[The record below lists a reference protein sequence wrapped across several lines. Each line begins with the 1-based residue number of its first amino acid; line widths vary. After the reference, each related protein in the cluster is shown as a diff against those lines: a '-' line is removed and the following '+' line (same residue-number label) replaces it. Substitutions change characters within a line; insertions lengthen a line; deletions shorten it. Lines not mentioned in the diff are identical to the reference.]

1 MEISLSIEWIVS
13 QGHHTPLLAKNFLVF
28 SLQTTQHK
36 RERLSKR
43 KFPGLALFQGPA
55 SVVSFVLL
63 PLSLSTKHPLAKK
76 NHPPGRKRPIVCI
89 ESTMPMTLLYSSNTL
104 PMNNG

>member
-28 SLQTTQHK
+28 SLQTTQQK

-43 KFPGLALFQGPA
+43 KFPGLALFQAPA
-55 SVVSFVLL
+55 RNNGYLVLL
-63 PLSLSTKHPLAKK
+63 PPHY
-76 NHPPGRKRPIVCI
+76 PP
-89 ESTMPMTLLYSSNTL
+89 NTH
-104 PMNNG
+104 